1 MRESEKSMNSRFGH
15 QQLGRE
21 RCHLWRRGSW
31 WENATVRCQQEEEKP
46 TMKTEKEW
54 PGRQEENRKSGRV
67 KSLGSHRQKIL
78 KEAGSE
84 QLDQILLSVFI
95 R

>member
-1 MRESEKSMNSRFGH
+1 
-15 QQLGRE
+15 
-21 RCHLWRRGSW
+21 
-31 WENATVRCQQEEEKP
+31 
-46 TMKTEKEW
+46 MKTEKEW
-54 PGRQEENRKSGRV
+54 PGRQEEDRESGRV
-67 KSLGSHRQKIL
+67 KSLRSHRQKIL

>member
-1 MRESEKSMNSRFGH
+1 MNSRFGH
-15 QQLGRE
+15 QQLGGE
-21 RCHLWRRGSW
+21 RCHLWRRGSR

-46 TMKTEKEW
+46 TVKTEKER
-54 PGRQEENRKSGRV
+54 PGRQEENPESERV
-67 KSLGSHRQKIL
+67 KSLRSHRQKIL

-84 QLDQILLSVFI
+84 RLDQILLSVFI